1 MKYTSN
7 IYVVL
12 FFCFCT
18 QLTYGQDQ
26 SINISVASPKVKAT
40 DNKENL
46 RSIIKSEIE
55 KSIVGIS
62 DYVTLVERDYLEQI
76 NYRRA
81 ELKRD
86 DNPNIAS
93 GAMTGANYLLES
105 KVSLVKFDEGQKVVE
120 KAIKSRRENRYVYWN
135 KVNYTIDFELI
146 NVETGEIAS
155 QYRMKSDGMGYEM
168 LERKS
173 PNRTKLINKALLESR
188 SCMRNVIEYMVL
200 STLIVKSRI
209 IDINEIKKDK
219 AKNILIEGGR
229 KSPFRGGL
237 KFDILKVY
245 NQDIGGETIQRQEKI
260 GEAKYKDKFDRVSQ
274 CSVSKGDKEVLKA
287 FNEGAQLYCVP
298 RDLKYL
304 ETCGQFLFIP
314 SKKSNAASL
323 DQALKPSPKPSTNKE
338 SKSSSTT
345 KKKNTK
351 KVKRKSGK

>member
-7 IYVVL
+7 IYFVL
-12 FFCFCT
+12 LFSFCALVT
-18 QLTYGQDQ
+18 VGQDQ

-40 DNKENL
+40 DNQENL

-55 KSIVGIS
+55 KSIVDIS

-120 KAIKSRRENRYVYWN
+120 KAIKTRREKRYVYWN
-135 KVNYTIDFELI
+135 KVNYTIDFELV
-146 NVETGEIAS
+146 NVETGEVAS
-155 QYRMKSDGMGYEM
+155 QYRMNSDGMGYES

-173 PNRTKLINKALLESR
+173 PNREELINKAISESR
-188 SCMRNVIEYMVL
+188 SCMNNVIQYMIL

-209 IDINEIKKDK
+209 VDITVIKKDK
-219 AKNILIEGGR
+219 AKKILITGG
-229 KSPFRGGL
+229 KESPFRGGL

-245 NQDIGGETIQRQEKI
+245 TQDIGGETIQRQEKI

-274 CSVSKGDKEVLKA
+274 CSVSKGGKEVLMA

-298 RDLKYL
+298 RDLKYM
-304 ETCGQFLFIP
+304 ETCSQFLVIP

-323 DQALKPSPKPSTNKE
+323 RGALESSPKPSAKKK
-338 SKSSSTT
+338 SSSSSTT

-351 KVKRKSGK
+351 RVTRKSGN